1 MSDHRQGPVRSEAA
15 RLAVLD
21 ATSRLFAVK
30 GYDHFTMEGV
40 AAEAGVSKQTIYRWW
55 SSKGALIAESL
66 LEGRLFPD
74 QFIPT
79 DTGDI
84 RRDLGSW
91 LHQVFTLAEEPQGEF
106 LVRSLI
112 AAAAEN
118 AEVGRRLNEQL
129 GATDSLTERLQ
140 KAVDAGQ
147 LRADAPLAEVG
158 EALVGAVIMRAL
170 SRTPTDPE
178 AIDRLI
184 SVVLGF
190 SAASAPTV

>member
-1 MSDHRQGPVRSEAA
+1 MKP
-15 RLAVLD
+15 
-21 ATSRLFAVK
+21 
-30 GYDHFTMEGV
+30 
-40 AAEAGVSKQTIYRWW
+40 I
-55 SSKGALIAESL
+55 
-66 LEGRLFPD
+66 
-74 QFIPT
+74 
-79 DTGDI
+79 
-84 RRDLGSW
+84 
-91 LHQVFTLAEEPQGEF
+91 
-106 LVRSLI
+106 VRSLI